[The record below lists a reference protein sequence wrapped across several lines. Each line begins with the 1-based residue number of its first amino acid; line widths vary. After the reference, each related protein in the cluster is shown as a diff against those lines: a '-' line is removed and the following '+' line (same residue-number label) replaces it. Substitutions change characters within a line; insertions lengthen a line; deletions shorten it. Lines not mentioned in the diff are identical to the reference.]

1 MNLILESSERVPF
14 YTDMRSM
21 LTAMGVEAIA
31 YDWFVSDVETNIAVP
46 ALADGDVWVTG
57 DELFQMLSQD
67 IQFIWGVFSAV
78 PKGARFEVLVP
89 PGADG
94 NPSFWQPPAVRPQ
107 LEGACFEIVCW
118 DSSATVLV
126 GVSSVQAERFLA
138 TFPDALPLSATW
150 PKANA

>member
-1 MNLILESSERVPF
+1 MNLVLESPECVPF
-14 YTDMRSM
+14 YTDMRST
-21 LTAMGVEAIA
+21 LTAMGVEATA

-57 DELFQMLSQD
+57 DELSRMLSHD

-78 PKGARFEVLVP
+78 PRGTRFEVLVP

-107 LEGACFEIVCW
+107 LEGACLEIVCW

-138 TFPDALPLSATW
+138 TYPDALPLSSTW